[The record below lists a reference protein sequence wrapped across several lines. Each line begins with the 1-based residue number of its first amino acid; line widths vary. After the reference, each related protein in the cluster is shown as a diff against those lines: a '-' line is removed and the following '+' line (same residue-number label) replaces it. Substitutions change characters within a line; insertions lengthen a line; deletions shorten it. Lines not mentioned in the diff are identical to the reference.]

1 MRAPR
6 LTLLQVFVVS
16 MGGIAF
22 LLALL
27 IALFLSSSRASI
39 LESAEALRDAA
50 ARRIE
55 AHVAGELSGASRAVS
70 DVEAALRL
78 GVLSPD
84 DPRGIEAA
92 LFEEL
97 LRNDHLSEV
106 TFTRANRRGF
116 DGDGGA
122 LLDRS
127 PRWQVSLF
135 RPEGPRIATRVT
147 RSKGAGFVVELRDR
161 PENGALDSV
170 PLVER
175 GTGADPT
182 SHLTFQ
188 TPASRAQDGI
198 PVWTDLSWAEADAA
212 LPKAQRR
219 VVVTVQRSIA
229 DARGRF
235 VGVVR
240 AGLVT
245 ASIDAVTRLRVDDR
259 LATDPHLVFLTD
271 PAGRLVTRT
280 APEDELQV
288 MDDSLRFAPKALPPP
303 MAVALRSPA
312 LAQAADDEAERAAEL
327 SVAGERWLATF
338 RPLSGTQD
346 WIVGIVVPESAYTA
360 ALRAQRTRFVGASL
374 LVAALILLG
383 GAATVVA
390 LRRSLDSVLA
400 STRSMSRLDFSAA
413 PAEAPFRD
421 VQHVMDGLERA
432 KTALRALGK
441 YVPVDLVRRLYR
453 ENREPTL
460 GGEIRELTILFTDL
474 EGFTGLSERLSPDEL
489 ARVLGAYLQAMTGAI
504 RQSGG
509 TIDKFIGDAVMAF
522 WNAPEPQED
531 HARRACAAV
540 LACRAAVQQLYSSAS
555 WSVPPL
561 HTRFGLHCGEAMV
574 GHFGSPERLSY
585 TALGDSV
592 NLASRLEGLCKQYGV
607 DVLVS
612 DEVKTRTAD
621 EFAFRLVDRVAVKGR
636 AGGVLVYELLGRRD
650 EATARTAHV
659 REYEAAFAA
668 YARRDFGSA
677 IQLLE
682 RLPSDGPVRVLLER
696 CRTLL
701 VTPPPPGWD
710 GVHVAATK

>member
-39 LESAEALRDAA
+39 VESAEALRGAA

-55 AHVAGELSGASRAVS
+55 AHVAVELSGAARAVS

-78 GVLSPD
+78 GVLSAD

-135 RPEGPRIATRVT
+135 RPGGPRIATRVT

-259 LATDPHLVFLTD
+259 LATDPHLVLLTD

-288 MDDSLRFAPKALPPP
+288 MDDSLRFAPKALPRA

-312 LAQAADDEAERAAEL
+312 LAQ
-327 SVAGERWLATF
+327 
-338 RPLSGTQD
+338 
-346 WIVGIVVPESAYTA
+346 
-360 ALRAQRTRFVGASL
+360 
-374 LVAALILLG
+374 
-383 GAATVVA
+383 
-390 LRRSLDSVLA
+390 
-400 STRSMSRLDFSAA
+400 
-413 PAEAPFRD
+413 
-421 VQHVMDGLERA
+421 
-432 KTALRALGK
+432 
-441 YVPVDLVRRLYR
+441 
-453 ENREPTL
+453 
-460 GGEIRELTILFTDL
+460 
-474 EGFTGLSERLSPDEL
+474 
-489 ARVLGAYLQAMTGAI
+489 
-504 RQSGG
+504 
-509 TIDKFIGDAVMAF
+509 
-522 WNAPEPQED
+522 
-531 HARRACAAV
+531 
-540 LACRAAVQQLYSSAS
+540 
-555 WSVPPL
+555 
-561 HTRFGLHCGEAMV
+561 
-574 GHFGSPERLSY
+574 
-585 TALGDSV
+585 
-592 NLASRLEGLCKQYGV
+592 
-607 DVLVS
+607 
-612 DEVKTRTAD
+612 
-621 EFAFRLVDRVAVKGR
+621 
-636 AGGVLVYELLGRRD
+636 
-650 EATARTAHV
+650 
-659 REYEAAFAA
+659 
-668 YARRDFGSA
+668 
-677 IQLLE
+677 
-682 RLPSDGPVRVLLER
+682 
-696 CRTLL
+696 
-701 VTPPPPGWD
+701 
-710 GVHVAATK
+710 